1 MYGLIESLSEL
12 LRIPSISGNE
22 KECKRAL
29 DFLLEV
35 GNDFGFKTGRAAD
48 GKVGYIEIGEGQET
62 LGVLTHVDVAHPGD
76 ISQWETDP
84 FSPVMGGGKIY
95 GRGMV
100 DDKGPAIAALFAMRD
115 VVNASKKHRVAMNK
129 KIRMIIGTQQK
140 SGGGDMRE
148 YLLENPAPSYSF
160 TPDGKFKICN
170 LELGTLD
177 LLLSFPMD
185 EECMQI
191 VDIKAG
197 NGTET
202 VPDLCKIK
210 LRDGRVFATR
220 GKAGHASE
228 PMEAENA
235 IFEMTEALAR
245 LKRRAKAEMQE
256 DTIYRVLQRMAY
268 GFEDGKGLP
277 IGIASMPNEF
287 RDVWGENRVAP
298 TGIFCKKDRLF
309 VNINC
314 HYTVDTTDVYIIKTI
329 RKFFKN
335 EAVRVERIASRQP
348 SVASKGLPFIG
359 ELREAYGNVMR
370 KPCEFGVNTV
380 STYAQI
386 VPNTV
391 VFGPSMDG
399 VPDMRH
405 RTGEYMK
412 LKDLM
417 LTEMIF
423 SRAMGNIVFKNR
435 SFCLRG

>member
-1 MYGLIESLSEL
+1 
-12 LRIPSISGNE
+12 
-22 KECKRAL
+22 
-29 DFLLEV
+29 
-35 GNDFGFKTGRAAD
+35 
-48 GKVGYIEIGEGQET
+48 
-62 LGVLTHVDVAHPGD
+62 
-76 ISQWETDP
+76 
-84 FSPVMGGGKIY
+84 MGGGKIY

-202 VPDLCKIK
+202 VPDLCKIR

-298 TGIFCKKDRLF
+298 TGIF
-309 VNINC
+309 
-314 HYTVDTTDVYIIKTI
+314 
-329 RKFFKN
+329 
-335 EAVRVERIASRQP
+335 
-348 SVASKGLPFIG
+348 
-359 ELREAYGNVMR
+359 
-370 KPCEFGVNTV
+370 
-380 STYAQI
+380 
-386 VPNTV
+386 
-391 VFGPSMDG
+391 
-399 VPDMRH
+399 
-405 RTGEYMK
+405 
-412 LKDLM
+412 
-417 LTEMIF
+417 
-423 SRAMGNIVFKNR
+423 
-435 SFCLRG
+435 